1 MATQTRG
8 TLAAQQSG
16 FLHLD
21 ETRTAHR
28 PIVHRPVV
36 AEPVPELAAAATVL
50 RTPCG
55 DGHMV
60 WRRWGEGSPLV
71 LLHGGTGSWRHW
83 AGNIAELARHH
94 QVYAADAPGLGDSD
108 MMHEVPEITPES
120 VSAIVANG
128 LSEILPAGARF
139 DIMGFS
145 FGAMVATHV
154 AAMHGARARSLT
166 IVGPAALGFSRPAV
180 PLEKVRNKHGQERY
194 EANRKNLGM
203 FMYADPARITEAAV
217 AIQDWNTVHARFKSK
232 GFAGS
237 TSLRDA
243 AGRATARLT
252 AVWGDGDITS
262 FPSSEARIGAL
273 RSTRPDALLR
283 VIEGAGHWVAYEAAA
298 EFTALA
304 LEILRDAEAAGA

>member
-1 MATQTRG
+1 VDG
-8 TLAAQQSG
+8 TKI
-16 FLHLD
+16 
-21 ETRTAHR
+21 AHA
-28 PIVHRPVV
+28 PVV
-36 AEPVPELAAAATVL
+36 AEPVPALAGAAEVL

-60 WRRWGEGSPLV
+60 WRRWGRGSPLV

-83 AGNIAELARHH
+83 AGNIAALAEHY

-108 MMHEVPEITPES
+108 MMHTQPEITPES
-120 VSAIVANG
+120 VSAIVADG
-128 LSEILPAGARF
+128 VARLLPAGARF

-154 AAMHGARARSLT
+154 AAMHGRRARSLT
-166 IVGPAALGFSRPAV
+166 VVGPAALGFTRPAV
-180 PLEKVRNKHGQERY
+180 PLEKVRSKQGRERY

-203 FMYADPARITEAAV
+203 FMFADAGRISEEAV

-252 AVWGDGDITS
+252 AVWGDGDVTS
-262 FPSSEARIGAL
+262 FPSIEARIGSL
-273 RSTRPDALLR
+273 RETRPDAGLR
-283 VIEGAGHWVAYEAAA
+283 VIEGAGHWVAYEAAE
-298 EFTALA
+298 EFNALA
-304 LEILRDAEAAGA
+304 LEILREASDSGA

>member
-1 MATQTRG
+1 MHVDGTRISHTPHVG
-8 TLAAQQSG
+8 
-16 FLHLD
+16 
-21 ETRTAHR
+21 
-28 PIVHRPVV
+28 
-36 AEPVPELAAAATVL
+36 EPVPALAAAATVL

-55 DGHMV
+55 AGHMV

-83 AGNIAELARHH
+83 AGNIAELSKHH
-94 QVYAADAPGLGDSD
+94 QVFAADAPGLGDSD
-108 MMHEVPEITPES
+108 MMYTAPEITPES
-120 VSAIVANG
+120 VSAIVAEG
-128 LSEILPAGARF
+128 LARILPADARF

-154 AAMHGARARSLT
+154 AAMHGRRARSLT
-166 IVGPAALGFSRPAV
+166 IVGPAALGFTRPAV
-180 PLEKVRNKHGQERY
+180 PLEKVRNKQGLERY

-203 FMYADPARITEAAV
+203 FMFADAGRITEEAV
-217 AIQDWNTVHARFKSK
+217 AIQDWNTVHARFRSK

-262 FPSSEARIGAL
+262 FPSIEARMESLHLA
-273 RSTRPDALLR
+273 RPDARLR
-283 VIEGAGHWVAYEAAA
+283 VIKGAGHWVAYEAAD
-298 EFTALA
+298 EFNALA
-304 LEILRDAEAAGA
+304 LDILREAEAGA

>member
-1 MATQTRG
+1 MNGTRI
-8 TLAAQQSG
+8 
-16 FLHLD
+16 
-21 ETRTAHR
+21 AHA
-28 PIVHRPVV
+28 PVV
-36 AEPVPELAAAATVL
+36 AEPVPHLAETATIL

-60 WRRWGEGSPLV
+60 WRRWGQGTPLV
-71 LLHGGTGSWRHW
+71 LTHGGTGSWRHW
-83 AGNIAELARHH
+83 AGNIAELSKHYT
-94 QVYAADAPGLGDSD
+94 VYAADAPGLGDSD
-108 MMHEVPEITPES
+108 MMHEHPEITPES
-120 VSAIVANG
+120 VSAIVASG
-128 LSEILPAGARF
+128 LPDILPAGARF
-139 DIMGFS
+139 DIIGFS

-154 AAMHGARARSLT
+154 AAQHGDRARSLT

-180 PLEKVRNKHGQERY
+180 PLEKVRNKHGAARY

-203 FMYADPARITEAAV
+203 FMYANPARITEEAV

-262 FPSSEARIGAL
+262 FPSIEARMESL
-273 RSTRPDALLR
+273 RSTRPDAALR
-283 VIEGAGHWVAYEAAA
+283 VIKGAGHWVAYEAAEA
-298 EFTALA
+298 FNALA
-304 LEILRDAEAAGA
+304 LEILRQE

>member
-1 MATQTRG
+1 MDGARI
-8 TLAAQQSG
+8 
-16 FLHLD
+16 
-21 ETRTAHR
+21 AHA
-28 PIVHRPVV
+28 PVV
-36 AEPVPELAAAATVL
+36 AEPVPHLADSATIL

-60 WRRWGEGSPLV
+60 WRRWGRGTPLV
-71 LLHGGTGSWRHW
+71 LTHGGTGSWRHW
-83 AGNIAELARHH
+83 AGNIAALAQHYE
-94 QVYAADAPGLGDSD
+94 VYAADAPGLGDSD
-108 MMHEVPEITPES
+108 MMHETPEITPES
-120 VSAIVANG
+120 VSAIVADG
-128 LSEILPAGARF
+128 LAQILPAGARY

-180 PLEKVRNKHGQERY
+180 PLEKVRNKQGAERY
-194 EANRKNLGM
+194 EANRRNLGM
-203 FMYADPARITEAAV
+203 FMFADASRITEEAV

-252 AVWGDGDITS
+252 AVWGDGDVTS
-262 FPSSEARIGAL
+262 FPSIAARMESL
-273 RSTRPDALLR
+273 RSTRPDAALR
-283 VIEGAGHWVAYEAAA
+283 VIEGAGHWVAYEAAE

-304 LEILRDAEAAGA
+304 LDILRQA

>member
-1 MATQTRG
+1 MDGNRI
-8 TLAAQQSG
+8 
-16 FLHLD
+16 
-21 ETRTAHR
+21 AHA
-28 PIVHRPVV
+28 PYVT
-36 AEPVPELAAAATVL
+36 EPVPALAESATIL

-60 WRRWGEGSPLV
+60 WRRWGQGSPLV

-83 AGNIAELARHH
+83 AGNIAELSRHH
-94 QVYAADAPGLGDSD
+94 QVFAADAPGLGDSD

-120 VSAIVANG
+120 VSAIVAEG
-128 LSEILPAGARF
+128 LTHILPPGVRF
-139 DIMGFS
+139 DIIGFS

-154 AAMHGARARSLT
+154 AAMHGPRARSLT

-180 PLEKVRNKHGQERY
+180 PLEKVRNKQGAERY
-194 EANRKNLGM
+194 EANRRNLGM
-203 FMYADPARITEAAV
+203 FMYADPARITEEAV

-237 TSLRDA
+237 TSLREA
-243 AGRATARLT
+243 AGRATARLV
-252 AVWGDGDITS
+252 AVWGDGDVTA
-262 FPSSEARIGAL
+262 FPSIAARMESL
-273 RSTRPDALLR
+273 RLTRPDATVR

-304 LEILRDAEAAGA
+304 LEILRDAERG

>member
-1 MATQTRG
+1 VSAQLQRGADLNVDGTRI
-8 TLAAQQSG
+8 
-16 FLHLD
+16 
-21 ETRTAHR
+21 AHQ
-28 PIVHRPVV
+28 PFV
-36 AEPVPELAAAATVL
+36 AEPVPALANAAEIL

-55 DGHMV
+55 DGSMV
-60 WRRWGEGSPLV
+60 WRRWGQGIPLV

-83 AGNIAELARHH
+83 AGNIAALSQHY

-108 MMHEVPEITPES
+108 MMHEHPEITPDS

-128 LSEILPAGARF
+128 LTHILPEGARF
-139 DIMGFS
+139 HIIGFS

-154 AAMHGARARSLT
+154 AAQHGPRARSLT
-166 IVGPAALGFSRPAV
+166 VVGPAALGFTRPAV
-180 PLEKVRNKHGQERY
+180 PLEKIRNKHGQERY

-203 FMYADPARITEAAV
+203 FMFADPARITEEAV

-262 FPSSEARIGAL
+262 FPSIEARIESL
-273 RSTRPDALLR
+273 RMTRPDAALR
-283 VIEGAGHWVAYEAAA
+283 VIKGAGHWVAYEAAE
-298 EFTALA
+298 EFNALA
-304 LEILRDAEAAGA
+304 LSILREAEDAGA

>member
-1 MATQTRG
+1 MHVDGTRISHTPHVG
-8 TLAAQQSG
+8 
-16 FLHLD
+16 
-21 ETRTAHR
+21 
-28 PIVHRPVV
+28 
-36 AEPVPELAAAATVL
+36 EPVPALAAAATVL

-55 DGHMV
+55 PGHMV

-83 AGNIAELARHH
+83 AGNIAELSKHH
-94 QVYAADAPGLGDSD
+94 QVFAADAPGLGDSD
-108 MMHEVPEITPES
+108 MMHTEPEITPES
-120 VSAIVANG
+120 VSAIVAEG
-128 LSEILPAGARF
+128 LARILPADARF

-154 AAMHGARARSLT
+154 AAMHGRRARSLT
-166 IVGPAALGFSRPAV
+166 IVGPAALGFTRPAV
-180 PLEKVRNKHGQERY
+180 PLEKVRNKQGVERT

-203 FMYADPARITEAAV
+203 FMYADPSRISEEAV
-217 AIQDWNTVHARFKSK
+217 AIQDWNTVHARFRSK

-262 FPSSEARIGAL
+262 FPSIEARMESLHLA
-273 RSTRPDALLR
+273 RPDARLR
-283 VIEGAGHWVAYEAAA
+283 VIKGAGHWVAYEAAD
-298 EFTALA
+298 EFNALA
-304 LEILRDAEAAGA
+304 LDILRQAEAGA